1 MPNHLCQINRTA
13 LEVRVEPLNNLALQP
28 SSYKRKSM
36 LFCRISDITCRTQLI
51 KFGIFVFFTI
61 WNRIYRT
68 PCHAVKNHF
77 FVKLQYE
84 HQSTHLKVNILKKWA
99 VEMEGQSKWY
109 KIISYH
115 YAEIPVTFNNHQLTQ
130 EIEVRYLK
138 MHVYWELY
146 WKDNTGSTNSRKCTG
161 TLKDNPNSR
170 WKAK

>member
-1 MPNHLCQINRTA
+1 M
-13 LEVRVEPLNNLALQP
+13 
-28 SSYKRKSM
+28 SYAIAKIWHICLLYKLKPYIPHPMSCRQKS
-36 LFCRISDITCRTQLI
+36 
-51 KFGIFVFFTI
+51 
-61 WNRIYRT
+61 
-68 PCHAVKNHF
+68 HF

-109 KIISYH
+109 KIISNH

-161 TLKDNPNSR
+161 TLKGNPNSR
-170 WKAK
+170 WKAKYCSTKLYSMRFDLAKNS